1 MNRKEAR
8 EYTMQAL
15 FQMEA
20 QQDFA
25 APDMEKYLSREELGN
40 QRSYVKAL
48 LTSISENIDRVNDA
62 IDRCSEGW
70 PASRMTRMD
79 LAIIRLAVGEMLFM
93 DDIPSAVSINE
104 AVDLAK
110 KYGTEQSPK
119 FVNAV
124 LGKFA

>member
-15 FQMEA
+15 FQMEV

-25 APDMEKYLSREELGN
+25 APDMERYLSREELGK
-40 QRSYVKAL
+40 QKEYVEEL
-48 LTSISENIDRVNDA
+48 LTAICRNIDRVNDT

-70 PASRMTRMD
+70 PVSRMTKMD
-79 LAIIRLAVGEMLFM
+79 LAIIRLAVGEILFLE
-93 DDIPSAVSINE
+93 DIPAAVSINE
-104 AVDLAK
+104 AVELAR
-110 KYGTEQSPK
+110 KYGTDQSPK

-124 LGKFA
+124 LGKIA